1 MIYSSLHVISQIMRL
16 LQVYLDLHG
25 ARELLGEEIIVTT
38 AIANTLQSTDYRQN
52 IIVRW
57 GY

>member
-16 LQVYLDLHG
+16 LQVYLDLHS
-25 ARELLGEEIIVTT
+25 ARELLGEKIIVTT

>member
-1 MIYSSLHVISQIMRL
+1 MRL
-16 LQVYLDLHG
+16 LQVYLDLHS

>member
-1 MIYSSLHVISQIMRL
+1 MRL
-16 LQVYLDLHG
+16 LQVYLDLHS
-25 ARELLGEEIIVTT
+25 ARELLGAEIIVNT
-38 AIANTLQSTDYRQN
+38 AIANSLQSTDYRQS